1 MPEKWYRIFK
11 KKFQIVE
18 PPKYSTEI
26 LQRNMLERYLDCPD
40 ESFKNGMYKEVSNM
54 SFSEFLSLFYLKSR
68 TTKDLENYY
77 QSVILD
83 DELLETHHKDSNY
96 PKQIPVIT
104 SKKKKIKM

>member
-54 SFSEFLSLFYLKSR
+54 SFSEFLYLFYLKSR
-68 TTKDLENYY
+68 TTKDLENY

-104 SKKKKIKM
+104 SKKKIKM